1 MRLKAQIT
9 LLIAGALLTPVL
21 LISAVAI
28 FSIHQKANADI
39 RHYRQEELANLK
51 VYLKHLV
58 DIAYGS
64 VEHNYK
70 VAQGAAAQAPTP
82 DSVAVTAPGGETL
95 AQRPMG
101 ACLREL
107 ASLRFDRGEGYFWV
121 TDNGLPYPRMVMHA
135 EKTGLAG
142 KVLNDPKFNVAKE
155 TGANI
160 YQARVQLCNA
170 AGEGFTEYV
179 MKKPGTDE
187 IVSKLSYSR
196 LFAPL
201 GWVIS
206 TGIYTDQ
213 IERAVARKEA
223 ELAGQLRTIMGYV
236 GAASLLILAGGLGL
250 GLRFSNA
257 LVQALTQVNDR
268 LREMAAGK
276 STHRIEHG
284 RQDEIGEMTTSL
296 NTLVTGLHAYSDFA
310 RQIGQANLAHAFAPL
325 GPEDNLGNELIHMR
339 DRLQQAAAEKSVR
352 DWTTEGVALF
362 GELLRKHNTD
372 APQLCREVIRGFVKY
387 LDVNQGA
394 LFLPRE
400 DDGTGGLERVATYAY
415 NRTKYITSRV
425 AYGQGLA
432 GQCAL
437 EKETIY
443 LAEVPADYVHITSGL
458 GQAPPRTILVVP
470 LLHNGDVYGVLEM
483 ASFQAFAPHQVAFVE
498 KVAESIAG
506 ALANIAVNDQ
516 TRRLLEQSQQLA
528 QSMKAQEEE
537 LRQNQ
542 EELQATQ
549 EEMRRRQ
556 EELERENETLR
567 QRIETAG

>member
-21 LISAVAI
+21 LISTVAI

-39 RHYRQEELANLK
+39 GRYRQEELDKLK

-58 DIAYGS
+58 DIAYGAI
-64 VEHNYK
+64 EHNYTQ
-70 VAQGAAAQAPTP
+70 AQQAAAQAPLP
-82 DSVAVTAPGGETL
+82 DSTAVTPGGGAIAE
-95 AQRPMG
+95 APMA

-121 TDNGLPYPRMVMHA
+121 TDNALPYPRMVMHA
-135 EKTGLAG
+135 EKPDLAG
-142 KVLNDPKFNVAKE
+142 KVLNDSKFNVARE

-170 AGEGFTEYV
+170 TGEGFTEYV
-179 MKKPGTDE
+179 MKKPGSTE
-187 IVSKLSYSR
+187 VISKMSYSR
-196 LFAPL
+196 LYAPL

-223 ELAGQLRTIMGYV
+223 ELAGQLRTIAAIIG
-236 GAASLLILAGGLGL
+236 GASLLILGGGLVL
-250 GLRFSNA
+250 GLRFSNG
-257 LVQALTQVNDR
+257 LVQALTHVNDR
-268 LREMAAGK
+268 LRELAAGK
-276 STHRIEHG
+276 PTSHIEHG

-296 NTLVTGLHAYSDFA
+296 NTVVTGLHAYSDFA
-310 RQIGQANLAHAFAPL
+310 RQIGQGNLAHSFTPL
-325 GPEDNLGNELIHMR
+325 SHEDNLGNELIHMR
-339 DRLQQAAAEKSVR
+339 NSLQKAAAEKSVR

-372 APQLCREVIRGFVKY
+372 APQLCKEVIRGFVKY

-400 DDGTGGLERVATYAY
+400 DDGTGVLERVATYAY
-415 NRTKYITSRV
+415 NRTKYINSRV
-425 AYGQGLA
+425 AYGQGLV

-437 EKETIY
+437 EKDTIY
-443 LAEVPADYVHITSGL
+443 LAEVPAGYVHITSGL
-458 GQAPPRTILVVP
+458 GEAPPRTILVVP
-470 LLHNGDVYGVLEM
+470 LLHNGQVYGVLEM
-483 ASFQAFAPHQVAFVE
+483 ASFKSFAPHQVAFVE

-528 QSMKAQEEE
+528 ESMKSQEEE

-567 QRIETAG
+567 QRLQTAG

>member
-1 MRLKAQIT
+1 M
-9 LLIAGALLTPVL
+9 
-21 LISAVAI
+21 
-28 FSIHQKANADI
+28 
-39 RHYRQEELANLK
+39 
-51 VYLKHLV
+51 
-58 DIAYGS
+58 
-64 VEHNYK
+64 EHNYNQ
-70 VAQGAAAQAPTP
+70 AQQAAAQAPAP
-82 DSVAVTAPGGETL
+82 DSAAVPPAGGESI
-95 AQRPMG
+95 AQNPMA

-107 ASLRFDRGEGYFWV
+107 AALRFDRGEGYFWV

-142 KVLNDPKFNVAKE
+142 KVLDDSKFNVAKE

-170 AGEGFTEYV
+170 AGEGFTEYE
-179 MKKPGTDE
+179 MKKPGTEE
-187 IVSKLSYSR
+187 IISKLSYSR

-213 IERAVARKEA
+213 IERTVARKEA

-236 GAASLLILAGGLGL
+236 GGVSLLILAGGLVL

-268 LREMAAGK
+268 LRDMAAGK
-276 STHRIEHG
+276 PTRRIEHG

-296 NTLVTGLHAYSDFA
+296 NTLVAGLQAYSDFA
-310 RQIGQANLAHAFAPL
+310 RQIGQGNLAHSFVPL
-325 GPEDNLGNELIHMR
+325 SHEDKLGNELIHMR
-339 DRLQQAAAEKSVR
+339 DSLRKAAAEKSVR

-362 GELLRKHNTD
+362 GELLRKHNTE
-372 APQLCREVIRGFVKY
+372 APQLCKEVIRGFVKY

-400 DDGTGGLERVATYAY
+400 EDGTGVLERVATYAY
-415 NRTKYITSRV
+415 NRTKYVTSRV
-425 AYGQGLA
+425 AYGQGLV

-437 EKETIY
+437 EKDTIY
-443 LAEVPADYVHITSGL
+443 LAEVPAGYVHITSGL
-458 GQAPPRTILVVP
+458 GEAPPRTILVVP
-470 LLHNGDVYGVLEM
+470 LLHNGQVYGVLEM
-483 ASFQAFAPHQVAFVE
+483 ASFQTFAPHQVAFVE

-567 QRIETAG
+567 QRFETAR

>member
-9 LLIAGALLTPVL
+9 LLIAGALLTPVV
-21 LISAVAI
+21 LISAVAV
-28 FSIHQKANADI
+28 FSIHRKANADI
-39 RHYRQEELANLK
+39 RQYRQEELDKLK
-51 VYLKHLV
+51 GYLKHLV
-58 DIAYGS
+58 DIAYGA
-64 VEHNYK
+64 VEHNYVQAQQAAARVPAPQG
-70 VAQGAAAQAPTP
+70 VAQTGPEGA
-82 DSVAVTAPGGETL
+82 EN
-95 AQRPMG
+95 PMA

-135 EKTGLAG
+135 EKPGLAG
-142 KVLNDPKFNVAKE
+142 KVLDDPRFNVARE

-170 AGEGFTEYV
+170 AGEGFTEYI
-179 MKKPGTDE
+179 MKKPGSGE
-187 IVSKLSYSR
+187 VKGKLSYSR

-213 IERAVARKEA
+213 IDKAVVRKEA
-223 ELAGQLRTIMGYV
+223 ELAGQLGTIAGAI
-236 GAASLLILAGGLGL
+236 GAASLVILAGGLVL
-250 GLRFSNA
+250 GLRFSNG

-268 LREMAAGK
+268 LRDMASGK
-276 STHRIEHG
+276 PTRCIEHR

-296 NTLVTGLHAYSDFA
+296 NTLVTGLHTYSDFA
-310 RQIGQANLAHAFAPL
+310 RQIGQGNLAHPFAPL

-339 DRLQQAAAEKSVR
+339 DSLGKAAAEKSVR
-352 DWTTEGVALF
+352 DWTTEGVARF

-372 APQLCREVIRGFVKY
+372 APQLCKEVIRGFVKY

-415 NRTKYITSRV
+415 NRSKYITSRV
-425 AYGQGLA
+425 AYGQGLV

-443 LAEVPADYVHITSGL
+443 LAEVPAGYVHITSGL
-458 GQAPPRTILVVP
+458 GEAPPRTILVVP
-470 LLHNGDVYGVLEM
+470 LLHNGQVYGVLEM
-483 ASFQAFAPHQVAFVE
+483 ASFRTFAPHQVAFVE
-498 KVAESIAG
+498 KVAEGIAG

-516 TRRLLEQSQQLA
+516 TRRLLEESRQLA
-528 QSMKAQEEE
+528 ENQKAQEEE

-556 EELERENETLR
+556 EDLERENETLR
-567 QRIETAG
+567 TRLETAG

>member
-1 MRLKAQIT
+1 MRLKTQIT

-28 FSIHQKANADI
+28 FSIHQKANSDI
-39 RHYRQEELANLK
+39 RRYHQEELDKLK

-58 DIAYGS
+58 DIAYGA

-70 VAQGAAAQAPTP
+70 QAQQAPMPAPDSAAA
-82 DSVAVTAPGGETL
+82 GGE
-95 AQRPMG
+95 ASPANPMA

-121 TDNGLPYPRMVMHA
+121 TDNSLPYPRMVMHA
-135 EKTGLAG
+135 EKAGLAG
-142 KVLNDPKFNVAKE
+142 KVLDDPKFNVAKA

-170 AGEGFTEYV
+170 TGEGFTEYV
-179 MKKPGTDE
+179 MKKPGSQE
-187 IVSKLSYSR
+187 VISKLSYSR
-196 LFAPL
+196 LYAPL

-213 IERAVARKEA
+213 IERAVAAKEA
-223 ELAGQLRTIMGYV
+223 ELTAQLRSIVGII
-236 GAASLLILAGGLGL
+236 GAASLVILAGGLVL
-250 GLRFSNA
+250 GLRFSNG
-257 LVQALTQVNDR
+257 LVGALTQVNDR
-268 LREMAAGK
+268 LRELAAGK
-276 STHRIEHG
+276 PTSRISHG

-296 NTLVTGLHAYSDFA
+296 NTVVTGLHTYSDFA
-310 RQIGQANLAHAFAPL
+310 RHIGRGNLAHAFEPL
-325 GPEDNLGNELIHMR
+325 SREDNLGNELMHMR
-339 DRLQQAAAEKSVR
+339 DSLQKAAAEKSVR

-372 APQLCREVIRGFVKY
+372 APQLCKEVIRGFVKY

-400 DDGTGGLERVATYAY
+400 DDGTGVLERVATYAY

-425 AYGQGLA
+425 AYGQGLV
-432 GQCAL
+432 GQCVL

-458 GQAPPRTILVVP
+458 GEAPPRSILVVP

-483 ASFQAFAPHQVAFVE
+483 ASFRAFAPYQVAFVE

-528 QSMKAQEEE
+528 HNMKTQEEE

-567 QRIETAG
+567 KQLQTAG

>member
-21 LISAVAI
+21 LISSVAI
-28 FSIHQKANADI
+28 YSIHRKANTDI
-39 RHYRQEELANLK
+39 QHYRQEELDKLQ

-58 DIAYGS
+58 DIAYGA
-64 VEHNYK
+64 VAHNHRQ
-70 VAQGAAAQAPTP
+70 AQQAAPGPSAA
-82 DSVAVTAPGGETL
+82 DSVAVAPAED
-95 AQRPMG
+95 PMT
-101 ACLREL
+101 ACLKEL
-107 ASLRFDRGEGYFWV
+107 AAIRFDRGEGYFWV

-135 EKTGLAG
+135 EKPGLAG
-142 KVLNDPKFNVAKE
+142 KVLNDPKFNVAKA

-170 AGEGFTEYV
+170 TGEGYTEYV
-179 MKKPGTDE
+179 MKKPGSGE
-187 IVSKLSYSR
+187 VISKLSYSR
-196 LFAPL
+196 LYAPL

-213 IERAVARKEA
+213 IEQAVARKEA
-223 ELAGQLRTIMGYV
+223 ALAGQLRTIAGIV
-236 GAASLLILAGGLGL
+236 GAASLVILAGGLVL
-250 GLRFSNA
+250 GLRFSNG
-257 LVQALTQVNDR
+257 LVLALTQVNDR

-276 STHRIEHG
+276 PTSRIEAA
-284 RQDEIGEMTTSL
+284 RQDEIGEMTASL
-296 NTLVTGLHAYSDFA
+296 NTLVTGLHTYSDFA
-310 RQIGQANLAHAFAPL
+310 RQIGQGNLAHAFAPL
-325 GPEDNLGNELIHMR
+325 GREDNLGNELLHMR
-339 DRLQQAAAEKSVR
+339 DSLRKAAAEKSVR

-372 APQLCREVIRGFVKY
+372 VAQLCREVIRGFVKY

-415 NRTKYITSRV
+415 NRTKYLHGRV
-425 AYGQGLA
+425 AYGQGLV

-437 EKETIY
+437 EKESIY
-443 LAEVPADYVHITSGL
+443 LAAVPADYVHITSGL
-458 GQAPPRTILVVP
+458 GEAPPRTILVVP
-470 LLHNGDVYGVLEM
+470 LLHNGEVYGVLEM
-483 ASFQAFAPHQVAFVE
+483 ASFAAFAPHQVAFVE

-506 ALANIAVNDQ
+506 ALANLAVNDQ
-516 TRRLLEQSQQLA
+516 TRRLLEESQQLA
-528 QSMKAQEEE
+528 EHMKAQEEE

-556 EELERENETLR
+556 EELERENEALR
-567 QRIETAG
+567 ARLETAR

>member
-21 LISAVAI
+21 LISAVAMY
-28 FSIHQKANADI
+28 SIHRKATADI
-39 RHYRQEELANLK
+39 GHYRQEELASLK

-58 DIAYGS
+58 DIAYGT
-64 VEHNYK
+64 VAHEHGQ
-70 VAQGAAAQAPTP
+70 AQRAAAPAPA
-82 DSVAVTAPGGETL
+82 DSTAAP
-95 AQRPMG
+95 ADPMA
-101 ACLREL
+101 ACLKQL
-107 ASLRFDRGEGYFWV
+107 SAIRFDRGEGYFWV
-121 TDNGLPYPRMVMHA
+121 TDTGLPYPRMVMHA
-135 EKTGLAG
+135 EKPGLAG
-142 KVLNDPKFNVAKE
+142 KVLNDVKFNVAKE

-160 YQARVQLCNA
+160 YQARVQLCQA
-170 AGEGFTEYV
+170 DGEGFTEYV

-187 IVSKLSYSR
+187 VISKLSYSR
-196 LFAPL
+196 LYAPL

-223 ELAGQLRTIMGYV
+223 ALAGQLRTIAAFIGL
-236 GAASLLILAGGLGL
+236 ASLAILAGGLLL

-257 LVQALTQVNDR
+257 LVAALTQVNDR
-268 LREMAAGK
+268 LRELAAGK
-276 STHRIEHG
+276 PTSHIAGWRK
-284 RQDEIGEMTTSL
+284 DEIGEMTGSL
-296 NTLVTGLHAYSDFA
+296 NTLVTGLDTYSDFA
-310 RQIGQANLAHAFAPL
+310 RQIGQGNLNHAFVPL
-325 GPEDNLGNELIHMR
+325 SPEDNLGNELLHMR
-339 DRLQQAAAEKSVR
+339 ENLRKAAAEKSVR
-352 DWTTEGVALF
+352 DWTTEGLALF
-362 GELLRKHNTD
+362 GDLLRKHNTD

-400 DDGTGGLERVATYAY
+400 DDGTGGLERAATYAY
-415 NRTKYITSRV
+415 NRTKYITGRV
-425 AYGQGLA
+425 AYGQGLV

-443 LAEVPADYVHITSGL
+443 LAEVPAGYVHITSGL
-458 GQAPPRTILVVP
+458 GEAPPRTILVVP
-470 LLHNGDVYGVLEM
+470 LLHGGTLYGVLEM
-483 ASFQAFAPHQVAFVE
+483 ASFNAFAPHQVAFVE

-516 TRRLLEQSQQLA
+516 TRSLLEQSQQLA
-528 QSMKAQEEE
+528 ASMKAQEEE
-537 LRQNQ
+537 LRQNG

-556 EELERENETLR
+556 EELERENEILR
-567 QRIETAG
+567 AKLQVAD